1 MTRYR
6 ATEHSQVVKAYYYVV
21 RRDLTQMFFF
31 QVNIIPVI
39 AKADTMTAE
48 EVAHFKKQIMN
59 QIVQSKIRIYEFP
72 DGEEG
77 DMEENERRENQ
88 KMKDRV
94 PFAVVGSNTIME
106 NAEGKKVRGRKYPWG
121 IVDVS

>member
-1 MTRYR
+1 
-6 ATEHSQVVKAYYYVV
+6 
-21 RRDLTQMFFF
+21 MFFF